1 MKRVRLAVKKTMGLL
16 VLVVAALVGCS
27 TITTTVDYDKS
38 EDFSKYRT
46 YGWVGTGNLRNDL
59 VEKRIVAAV
68 DQQLAAK
75 GLKKGENPDLL
86 VAVHGRLSKET
97 QITAYN
103 TGWGYGYRRGGMGM
117 STATVKDVPVGTL
130 ILDLVD
136 GKDKDLVFRG
146 TATST
151 IDGSASPDDRE
162 KKIQEAVQKILEN
175 YPPKKK

>member
-1 MKRVRLAVKKTMGLL
+1 VKKTIGLL
-16 VLVVAALVGCS
+16 VLVAAAFVGCS

-46 YGWVGTGNLRNDL
+46 YGWMGTGNLRNDL

-75 GLKKGENPDLL
+75 GLTKSDNPDVL
-86 VAVHGRLSKET
+86 VAVHGRLGKET

-103 TGWGYGYRRGGMGM
+103 TGWGYGYRRGGMGVT
-117 STATVKDVPVGTL
+117 TATAKEIPVGTL
-130 ILDLVD
+130 IVDLVD
-136 GKDKDLVFRG
+136 GKDKDLVWRG
-146 TATST
+146 TASST
-151 IDGSASPDDRE
+151 IEASDSPDARE

-175 YPPKKK
+175 YPPKK

>member
-1 MKRVRLAVKKTMGLL
+1 VKKAIGLL
-16 VLVVAALVGCS
+16 VLAAAAFVGCS
-27 TITTTVDYDKS
+27 TITTTVDYDRS

-46 YGWVGTGNLRNDL
+46 YGWIGTGNLRNDL

-75 GLKKGENPDLL
+75 GLTKSDSPDVL

-103 TGWGYGYRRGGMGM
+103 TGWGYGYRRGGMGVT
-117 STATVKDVPVGTL
+117 TATAKDVPVGTL
-130 ILDLVD
+130 ILDFVD

-151 IDGSASPDDRE
+151 IDGSASPEDRD